1 MHPRGGWHD
10 HDWRGLR
17 NAGATFAE
25 IERQIEMPKSYA
37 VFLFNPE
44 RCFASDWQF
53 RFKRRGNC
61 GSVVQNLC
69 LTESADPR
77 SEIVLGQARRILT
90 NQPDT
95 VQHFFT
101 AT

>member
-17 NAGATFAE
+17 KAGATFAE
-25 IERQIEMPKSYA
+25 IERQIEMPKSYCCLPFQSRE
-37 VFLFNPE
+37 VL
-44 RCFASDWQF
+44 ASDWQF

-61 GSVVQNLC
+61 GSVFQNLC
-69 LTESADPR
+69 LTESAEPR
-77 SEIVLGQARRILT
+77 SETVLGQARCILT
-90 NQPDT
+90 NQHDT

-101 AT
+101 RA